1 MPQISSIL
9 IGSAQGC
16 STAGYVPPQKKLTPM
31 TSSDLLKIQKMRTL
45 ARTTPVSSLSTTSAP
60 NGGGYTELLVV
71 QFANRVSVPLCTGQ
85 F

>member
-1 MPQISSIL
+1 MPQFSSIL
-9 IGSAQGC
+9 IGTAQGC
-16 STAGYVPPQKKLTPM
+16 STAGYISPAKKLNPM

-45 ARTTPVSSLSTTSAP
+45 ARTTPVSTLSTTSAP
-60 NGGGYTELLVV
+60 NNGGYSQLLIV